1 MENSD
6 EALIVT
12 LTRYVRHPD
21 QEVLVSWTKN
31 LVRLNLP
38 IFHFLDD
45 VFVVTWTELCS
56 STCWTKF

>member
-1 MENSD
+1 M
-6 EALIVT
+6 
-12 LTRYVRHPD
+12 RHPD

-45 VFVVTWTELCS
+45 VFVVTRSYARPRAGRSFSRQPDEVRAES
-56 STCWTKF
+56 EVAS